1 MADLA
6 IAGLQIGP
14 GQFAR
19 GTFQVGEWRGGLPA
33 TVPVMAMRGTLD
45 GPVLWIDACI
55 HGNEIL
61 NIEVIR
67 RILREE
73 LSPARLRGTVV
84 AMPVVNP
91 YAFHVGTRGTS
102 LVQDVMDVTDVHG
115 VFPGTAEG
123 TLNDRLAHRVFS
135 EMTKADYVINLHQ
148 NTAPAVP
155 FTGVAT
161 CGTAAI
167 QAASVAMA
175 QAFGLPVTEMKVR
188 PGQVTSPVSPMGWP
202 TLATLSAGKP
212 TFIVELPPTGY
223 IHEPSVRLGVLGLL
237 NVLRHLGMVDGKPE
251 PLPDL
256 KVPAGIYGRRLIVS
270 NCGGMIRF
278 YKDAGD
284 WVDRGEYFAIIRDLY
299 GDVRAEVAS
308 PVTGYLRTLLFG
320 PHNEAIYEGAIV
332 ASVLVVDADARY
344 FSE

>member
-1 MADLA
+1 MAL
-6 IAGLQIGP
+6 IEVAGLRVGP
-14 GQFAR
+14 GEFVR

-33 TVPVMAMRGTLD
+33 TVPVMAMRGTQE
-45 GPVLWIDACI
+45 GPALWIDACI

-67 RILREE
+67 RLLREE
-73 LSPARLRGTVV
+73 LVPDRLRGTVV

-91 YAFHVGTRGTS
+91 YAFYVGTRGTS

-115 VFPGTAEG
+115 VFPGAAEG

-135 EMTKADYVINLHQ
+135 EMIKCDYVVNLHQ

-161 CGTAAI
+161 CGTPEV

-175 QAFGLPVTEMKVR
+175 RAFGLPVTEMKVR

-202 TLATLSAGKP
+202 TLATQSAGKP

-223 IHEPSVRLGVLGLL
+223 IHEPHVQLGVLGLL
-237 NVLRHLGMVDGKPE
+237 NVLRHLKMIDGTPE
-251 PLPDL
+251 PLPGL
-256 KVPAGIYGRRLIVS
+256 KVPVGIYGRRLVVS
-270 NCGGMIRF
+270 NSGGLIRF

-284 WVDRGEYFAIIRDLY
+284 WVEPGENFAVIRDVY
-299 GDVRAEVAS
+299 GDLRGEVAS
-308 PVTGYLRTLLFG
+308 PVAGYLRTLLFG

-332 ASVLVVDADARY
+332 ASILVVDPDARY
-344 FSE
+344 FTA